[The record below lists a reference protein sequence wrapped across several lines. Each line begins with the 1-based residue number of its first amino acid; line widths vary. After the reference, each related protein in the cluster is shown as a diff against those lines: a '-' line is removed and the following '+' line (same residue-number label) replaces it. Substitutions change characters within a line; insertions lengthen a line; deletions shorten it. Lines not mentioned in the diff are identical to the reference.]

1 VGKPAFVARGR
12 REAAEKAMVARPA
25 TLRLGSGQ
33 AEDPGAAWAQPGF
46 AEAMPGG
53 VSTAIRRGRPREHNE
68 AGMVL
73 SVTAAESW

>member
-25 TLRLGSGQ
+25 S
-33 AEDPGAAWAQPGF
+33 EDPGAAWAQPGF